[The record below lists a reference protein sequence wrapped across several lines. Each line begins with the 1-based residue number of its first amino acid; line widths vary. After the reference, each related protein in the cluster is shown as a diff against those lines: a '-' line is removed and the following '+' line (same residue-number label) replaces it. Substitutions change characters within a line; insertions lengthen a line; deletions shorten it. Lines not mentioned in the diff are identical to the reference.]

1 MGTKRVGRC
10 QAWSH
15 PAKVPTPCQRVLR
28 MRLSFSNGEHADVLV
43 DAGVTGIGAAQDN
56 AIRLESDGVR
66 PWHARLVID
75 KRGIIL
81 EVLDPEARTHVNA
94 RPIIERA
101 LLRLGDVVSF
111 DSVAATLKP
120 DNDSSIDTQVPPEAS
135 GGAVSEIPRVVL
147 RGVSG
152 THFGKTISVGERLVI
167 GNGSRG
173 LDLDEPQMS
182 ELHASIDT
190 TDEAIYF
197 RDTGSASGTEIN
209 GVLIKTAVLHPGD
222 QINFGRNRFVLEAPG
237 YPARGQSMPTPA
249 NHSPA
254 ITQTLN
260 AIQIDDPVP
269 AAPVAEDSGSGIW
282 WLIAASA
289 LIGLGIAGLIWFGN
303 Y

>member
-1 MGTKRVGRC
+1 
-10 QAWSH
+10 
-15 PAKVPTPCQRVLR
+15 
-28 MRLSFSNGEHADVLV
+28 MRLSFSNGEHADVFV

-75 KRGIIL
+75 KRGMIL
-81 EVLDPEARTHVNA
+81 EVLDPQARTHVNA
-94 RPIIERA
+94 RPVVERA

-120 DNDSSIDTQVPPEAS
+120 DNDSSIDTQVPPETS
-135 GGAVSEIPRVVL
+135 GGAVGEISRVVL

-152 THFGKTISVGERLVI
+152 THYGKTISVGERLAI
-167 GNGSRG
+167 GNGSHG
-173 LDLDEPQMS
+173 LDLDEPRMA
-182 ELHASIDT
+182 ERHASVDA
-190 TDEAIYF
+190 TDDAIHF
-197 RDTGSASGTEIN
+197 RDTGSTNGTEIN
-209 GVLIKTAVLHPGD
+209 GVLVKSAVLHPGD

-237 YPARGQSMPTPA
+237 YPARGQSMRTPA
-249 NHSPA
+249 NQAPA
-254 ITQTLN
+254 ITQTLD
-260 AIQIDDPVP
+260 AIQFDDPVP
-269 AAPVAEDSGSGIW
+269 AVPVIEDSGSGIW